1 MYFILTN
8 HKKRVFHFSQSQKH
22 AFHFNQ
28 PQKKKRIPFKQPLT
42 VLKLLNEP
50 FKSVLS

>member
-28 PQKKKRIPFKQPLT
+28 PQKKKTHSIQTAFNGIKT
-42 VLKLLNEP
+42 TK
-50 FKSVLS
+50 